1 MLKTLVVFNIFI
13 NMYILLLNF
22 KTMTKK
28 LLAILSLLVV
38 STSSLS
44 AYEEIECST
53 DTVFSEY
60 SCNQCFT

>member
-1 MLKTLVVFNIFI
+1 
-13 NMYILLLNF
+13 YILLLNF